1 MSNREIDVSVA
12 EKVMG
17 WTVNRADGRHWH
29 TIAAH
34 VGAENPGLLVGLDC
48 CEERYSGA
56 FMPSRRIE
64 DAWKV
69 VEKMSRKGYT
79 VDVRACFDGYAV
91 NMVPHDLS
99 GDGMTRIVQVGD
111 DTAPMAICIAALKA
125 HGITPEKQSGDS
137 A

>member
-48 CEERYSGA
+48 
-56 FMPSRRIE
+56 IE